1 MRTYNDKVILDPNE
15 LHFIWSSFVASLNHN
30 VKVNYARKCHLRQV
44 NGELKMLC
52 DSEAVREFAVSR
64 WQAELDKAFMCDV
77 KIAKLSEDALP

>member
-1 MRTYNDKVILDPNE
+1 MTPED

-30 VKVNYARKCHLRQV
+30 VKVNYAKKCHLRQV

-64 WQAELDKAFMCDV
+64 WKSTLDREFMCDL
-77 KIAKLSEDALP
+77 KIEAIA